1 MSIIADVE
9 HGKSTL
15 TASLVCKAGI
25 IASQDADE
33 MRFTD
38 TEKDEQERSITIQ
51 STLIQRKST
60 VGFGSG
66 LHSWAFTLK
75 EFAEI
80 SVMCIAVQPK
90 DPTDLSR
97 LARSIYDA
105 LNRLHGHVFE
115 EHQVTAAPMFV
126 VKAYLSVNESCDKRV
141 ISIVLVYIYFTFI
154 AFTADLRSNTGGQA
168 FLQYLFD
175 D

>member
-75 EFAEI
+75 EFAEMYASKFDI
-80 SVMCIAVQPK
+80 VS
-90 DPTDLSR
+90 
-97 LARSIYDA
+97 
-105 LNRLHGHVFE
+105 
-115 EHQVTAAPMFV
+115 
-126 VKAYLSVNESCDKRV
+126 DK
-141 ISIVLVYIYFTFI
+141 LMKQLWAI
-154 AFTADLRSNTGGQA
+154 AFFSPTEKKW
-168 FLQYLFD
+168 
-175 D
+175 

>member
-1 MSIIADVE
+1 MSIIAHVE

-25 IASQDADE
+25 IASQDANE

-38 TEKDEQERSITIQ
+38 TEKDEQERSIAIQ
-51 STLIQRKST
+51 STLIQRKSR

-80 SVMCIAVQPK
+80 K
-90 DPTDLSR
+90 DEYTQL
-97 LARSIYDA
+97 LGK
-105 LNRLHGHVFE
+105 LNI
-115 EHQVTAAPMFV
+115 
-126 VKAYLSVNESCDKRV
+126 K
-141 ISIVLVYIYFTFI
+141 
-154 AFTADLRSNTGGQA
+154 
-168 FLQYLFD
+168 LQDENLIN
-175 D
+175 